1 MNYTQ
6 LTNTYK
12 YDLLAENIYSRE
24 VEYFHY
30 DFDKKNFEQMLLTM
44 PEGAERAAI
53 QKRLQDTETQMNVVN
68 NIYLAL
74 QSQIDDQVAYDA
86 AVVRAQ
92 AKRSA

>member
-74 QSQIDDQVAYDA
+74 QAQIDDQVAYDA